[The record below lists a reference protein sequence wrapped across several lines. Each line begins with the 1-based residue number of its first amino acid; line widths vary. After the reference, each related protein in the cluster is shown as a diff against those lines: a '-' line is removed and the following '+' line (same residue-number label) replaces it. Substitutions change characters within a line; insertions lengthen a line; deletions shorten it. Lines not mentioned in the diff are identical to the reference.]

1 VSGSGKNTPS
11 NSNSQNIGASPPKQQ
26 STDSLKQEVL
36 DQAKLSLAEK
46 VNVGGISSLDLKKI

>member
-1 VSGSGKNTPS
+1 M
-11 NSNSQNIGASPPKQQ
+11 GASPPKQQ